1 MEPGKASEGIAFLL
15 IRRQDMLQINRLRN
29 EHGNITTDTKE
40 IQNVIREYFENLC
53 SIKSEKLSEMGECLG
68 SSQQP
73 KLKQEERN
81 S

>member
-1 MEPGKASEGIAFLL
+1 
-15 IRRQDMLQINRLRN
+15 MLQINRIRN

-68 SSQQP
+68 SSQPP
-73 KLKQEERN
+73 KLK
-81 S
+81 

>member
-1 MEPGKASEGIAFLL
+1 
-15 IRRQDMLQINRLRN
+15 MLQINRIRK
-29 EHGNITTDTKE
+29 EHRNITTDTQA

-53 SIKSEKLSEMGECLG
+53 SIKLEKLSETGECLG